1 MQDNFY
7 FEVIPQQILACR
19 FKADRF
25 KVGYTQYCLKNFVSN
40 KAKKNKRF
48 LLDKKKTFQ

>member
-25 KVGYTQYCLKNFVSN
+25 KVGYTQYCLKNFVSGKQN
-40 KAKKNKRF
+40 AKPLNR
-48 LLDKKKTFQ
+48 QVIERI